1 MSMTVNGVNS
11 TTYDPATYSA
21 SAGRDASAQTVNPQE
36 KQDETAATYEPS
48 YPTQSVS
55 LRRVELSAEE
65 NEKLQASL
73 SAFTSAKQKGLAL
86 YSGVLA
92 LYGADNPNAANK
104 VTSPEVEAARVVK
117 PDEYNALK
125 DELKDLE
132 RVYAE
137 TGDQEGWMYGVS
149 KAYDR
154 FKAAA
159 GNSDEWMEAYRT
171 AFGDR
176 SEGSQWEQLYGRFGE
191 DVSVKDGT
199 KDDPLTNVFSGSK
212 RMNLMLAPKAVHTLI
227 FGAGNL
233 NQTGRPDYHAI
244 MDNSFANLR
253 NLEETIRNNML
264 EKAMQ
269 DKEEDEGKTDE
280 QVIQARMDRIAAVD
294 EWMKNLRFGAVISE
308 DGNVSYHA
316 RIEQPNN
323 SPHPI
328 EASADN
334 TNDLLMALAQR
345 LSE

>member
-73 SAFTSAKQKGLAL
+73 SSFISAKQKGLAL

-137 TGDQEGWMYGVS
+137 TKDQEGWMYGVS

-176 SEGSQWEQLYGRFGE
+176 SEGSTWDMLYDRYG
-191 DVSVKDGT
+191 DKVSVKDGT
-199 KDDPLTNVFSGSK
+199 DDDPLTDVFSGTK
-212 RMNLMLAPKAVHTLI
+212 KMNLMLAPKAVHILA

-233 NQTGRPDYHAI
+233 NQMGRLDYHAI
-244 MDNSFANLR
+244 MDNALANLAS
-253 NLEETIRNNML
+253 LEETIRKNME
-264 EKAMQ
+264 EKEAQ
-269 DKEEDEGKTDE
+269 DKAADEDKIDE
-280 QVIQARMDRIAAVD
+280 R
-294 EWMKNLRFGAVISE
+294 MKNLRFGASITE
-308 DGNVSYHA
+308 DGEVNYHI
-316 RIEQPNN
+316 RMERPDKEQAPL
-323 SPHPI
+323 
-328 EASADN
+328 EASAGN
-334 TNDLLMALAQR
+334 TSDLLIALAQR

>member
-1 MSMTVNGVNS
+1 MSMSVNGTNS
-11 TTYDPATYSA
+11 TTYDPTQYSA
-21 SAGRDASAQTVNPQE
+21 PAGASKPEQPEKAQGAP
-36 KQDETAATYEPS
+36 DEAVAATYEPE
-48 YPTQSVS
+48 YPTQHVS

-73 SAFTSAKQKGLAL
+73 SSYISAKQKGLAL
-86 YSGVLA
+86 YSGVIA
-92 LYGADNPNAANK
+92 LYGADRPDATNK
-104 VTSPEVEAARVVK
+104 TTSPEVEAARVVK
-117 PDEYNALK
+117 PDEYNSLK
-125 DELKDLE
+125 EELKNLE
-132 RVYAE
+132 HIYAE
-137 TGDQEGWMYGVS
+137 TKDQEGWMYGVS
-149 KAYDR
+149 KAYNK
-154 FKAAA
+154 FKEAA
-159 GNSDEWMEAYRT
+159 GSSDTWMEAYRT

-212 RMNLMLAPKAVHTLI
+212 RMNLMLAPKAVHTLV

-253 NLEETIRNNML
+253 TLEETIRNNML

-280 QVIQARMDRIAAVD
+280 QVMQARMDRIAAVD

-308 DGNVSYHA
+308 DGSVSYHA
-316 RIEQPNN
+316 RIEQPDNQRA
-323 SPHPI
+323 I
-328 EASADN
+328 EASAGN
-334 TNDLLMALAQR
+334 TNELLIALAER
-345 LSE
+345 LMQ

>member
-73 SAFTSAKQKGLAL
+73 SSFISAKQKGLAL

-137 TGDQEGWMYGVS
+137 TKDQEGWMYGVS

-176 SEGSQWEQLYGRFGE
+176 SEGSTWDMLYDRYG
-191 DVSVKDGT
+191 DKVSVKDGT
-199 KDDPLTNVFSGSK
+199 DDDPLTDVFSGTK
-212 RMNLMLAPKAVHTLI
+212 KMNLMLAPKAVHILA

-233 NQTGRPDYHAI
+233 NQMGRLDYHAI
-244 MDNSFANLR
+244 MDNALANLAS
-253 NLEETIRNNML
+253 LEETIRKNME
-264 EKAMQ
+264 EKEAQ
-269 DKEEDEGKTDE
+269 DKAADEDKIDE
-280 QVIQARMDRIAAVD
+280 R
-294 EWMKNLRFGAVISE
+294 MKNLRFGASITE
-308 DGNVSYHA
+308 DGEVNYHIRMERPDKGQA
-316 RIEQPNN
+316 PL
-323 SPHPI
+323 
-328 EASADN
+328 EASAGN
-334 TNDLLMALAQR
+334 TSDLLIALAQR

>member
-21 SAGRDASAQTVNPQE
+21 PAGRDVSAQTVNPQE
-36 KQDETAATYEPS
+36 KQDKTAATYEPS

-65 NEKLQASL
+65 NKKMQASL

-117 PDEYNALK
+117 SEEYSALK

-159 GNSDEWMEAYRT
+159 GNSDEWMEAYLT

-191 DVSVKDGT
+191 DVFVKDGT

-212 RMNLMLAPKAVHTLI
+212 RMNLMLAPKAVHTLV
-227 FGAGNL
+227 FGAGSL

-244 MDNSFANLR
+244 MDNSLANLR
-253 NLEETIRNNML
+253 RLEETIRNNML

-328 EASADN
+328 EVSADN
-334 TNDLLMALAQR
+334 TNNLLMALAQR